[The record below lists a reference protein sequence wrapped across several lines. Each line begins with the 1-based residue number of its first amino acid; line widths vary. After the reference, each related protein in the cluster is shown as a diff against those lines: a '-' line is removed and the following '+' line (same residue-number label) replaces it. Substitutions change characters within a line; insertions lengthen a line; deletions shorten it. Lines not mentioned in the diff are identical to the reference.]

1 MPPYGYPQDPQT
13 PSPGPPRA
21 LLVPHQHTC
30 WLHPPHPGSPLPTG
44 LRGPSTRD
52 HPSVSPTPAP
62 PQRTSPHGPLHR
74 GPAHRPL
81 PAARPHCVPGPPSG
95 RAVFSPNSARG
106 GRVPESSSG
115 GRVHVPVG
123 VWTGGCTGGRARGR
137 VLTVEQVLVCG
148 RRGSQAKRGQ
158 PCPLRQLLAG
168 LPSEKGTAPS
178 VQSDSQGGPRQGC
191 AGPRV
196 RSHDCFSPG
205 CPATRTGTSWPR
217 MDSPSVA
224 APECRK
230 KPNG

>member
-1 MPPYGYPQDPQT
+1 MTTPQ
-13 PSPGPPRA
+13 S
-21 LLVPHQHTC
+21 
-30 WLHPPHPGSPLPTG
+30 
-44 LRGPSTRD
+44 
-52 HPSVSPTPAP
+52 AP
-62 PQRTSPHGPLHR
+62 PQPRHNAPPPTAPCTEGLRTGRSL
-74 GPAHRPL
+74 L
-81 PAARPHCVPGPPSG
+81 PGHTASRGPPSG

-224 APECRK
+224 APECRQEAK
-230 KPNG
+230 WLPDR